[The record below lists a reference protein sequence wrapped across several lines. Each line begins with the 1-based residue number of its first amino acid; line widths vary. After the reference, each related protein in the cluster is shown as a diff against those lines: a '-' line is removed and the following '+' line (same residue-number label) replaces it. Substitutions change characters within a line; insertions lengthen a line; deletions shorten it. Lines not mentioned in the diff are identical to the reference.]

1 MQIVV
6 LVAVFLGVSGLL
18 IGVYALMNRREL
30 AMRSAARS
38 RLEPEAAAAEAT
50 LIMREEE
57 TASALPFLNRILAG
71 RGLTDSLAARLRRGG
86 VAMNPATFLLLTAVL
101 AGLGLL
107 IGTRV
112 GLVGQ
117 IAGVV
122 IGAALPSSWL
132 ARRTRKRLMAFEHQ
146 LPDAIDMLVSA
157 LKSGYSFHA
166 ATNFLGQELGDP
178 LGPEFARMYD
188 EQRLGIEARQALLNL
203 QERVGSLDIRMF
215 VTALLIQRE
224 TGGNLSEVLTNTG
237 HVMRERVS
245 VRGALETLTAEAKLS
260 ARLLALL
267 PVAVFFALSFISPE
281 FIGNFTASRSGQ
293 LMLLGAAISVTTG
306 YAIMMKIANIEY

>member
-1 MQIVV
+1 MQLIV
-6 LVAVFLGVSGLL
+6 LVAVFLSVAGLL
-18 IGVYALMNRREL
+18 VGVFTLVNRREL

-38 RLEPEAAAAEAT
+38 RLEPEATATAT

-57 TASALPFLNRILAG
+57 AASSLPFLNRLLAG
-71 RGLTDSLAARLRRGG
+71 RGLTAELAGRLRRAG
-86 VAMNPATFLLLTAVL
+86 VSMNPATFILITAVL
-101 AGLGLL
+101 AGLGVL
-107 IGTRV
+107 IGSRV
-112 GLVGQ
+112 GMIGRL
-117 IAGVV
+117 AGVIV
-122 IGAALPSSWL
+122 GISLPLAWL
-132 ARRTRKRLMAFEHQ
+132 ARKSRKRVEAFEHQ

-166 ATNFLGQELGDP
+166 ATNFLGQELGEP

-203 QERVGSLDIRMF
+203 QDRVGTVDIRMF

-237 HVMRERVS
+237 HVMRERVA

-267 PVAVFFALSFISPE
+267 PVAVFFALSMISPE
-281 FIGNFTASRSGQ
+281 FTGAFTASRVGQ
-293 LMLLGAAISVTTG
+293 LMLLGAAISVATG
-306 YAIMMKIANIEY
+306 YTIMMKIANIEY

>member
-1 MQIVV
+1 MQLVV
-6 LVAVFLGVSGLL
+6 LVAVFLSVSGLL
-18 IGVYALMNRREL
+18 IGLYTLVNRREL

-38 RLEPEAAAAEAT
+38 RLEPEEANAT
-50 LIMREEE
+50 AKLIMREEE
-57 TASALPFLNRILAG
+57 AASAVPFLNRLLAG
-71 RGLTDSLAARLRRGG
+71 RGITDELAARLRRAGAS
-86 VAMNPATFLLLTAVL
+86 VNPATFLLISAVL
-101 AGLGLL
+101 AGLGVLL
-107 IGTRV
+107 GNRIGIIGSLAGLIV
-112 GLVGQ
+112 GIMLP
-117 IAGVV
+117 IA
-122 IGAALPSSWL
+122 WL
-132 ARRTRKRLMAFEHQ
+132 SRKTRKRIEAFEHQ

-166 ATNFLGQELGDP
+166 ATNFLGQELGEP

-203 QERVGSLDIRMF
+203 QERVGTVDIQMF

-237 HVMRERVS
+237 TVMRERVQ

-260 ARLLALL
+260 ARLLAFL
-267 PVAVFFALSFISPE
+267 PVAVFFALSMISPE
-281 FIGNFTASRSGQ
+281 FTGAFTASRVGQ
-293 LMLLGAAISVTTG
+293 LMLLGAGVSVAIG

>member
-1 MQIVV
+1 MQVVV
-6 LVAVFLGVSGLL
+6 LVAVFLSVSGLL
-18 IGVYALMNRREL
+18 IGLYTLVNRREL
-30 AMRSAARS
+30 AIRSAARS
-38 RLEPEAAAAEAT
+38 RLEPDAAAATAT

-57 TASALPFLNRILAG
+57 TASALPFLNRLLAG
-71 RGLTDSLAARLRRGG
+71 RGITDDLAVRLRQAG
-86 VAMNPATFLLLTAVL
+86 ASMNPATFILVTAVL
-101 AGLGLL
+101 AGLGVIL
-107 IGTRV
+107 GGRV
-112 GLVGQ
+112 GIIGRLAGLIVGLM
-117 IAGVV
+117 
-122 IGAALPSSWL
+122 LPQLWL
-132 ARRTRKRLMAFEHQ
+132 GRKTRKRMAAFEHQ

-166 ATNFLGQELGDP
+166 ATNFLGQELGEP

-203 QERVGSLDIRMF
+203 QDRVGTVDIRMF

-237 HVMRERVS
+237 TVMRERVQ
-245 VRGALETLTAEAKLS
+245 VRGALDTLTAEAKLS

-267 PVAVFFALSFISPE
+267 PVAVFFALSLISPE
-281 FIGNFTASRSGQ
+281 FTGAFTASRVGQ
-293 LMLLGAAISVTTG
+293 LMLLGAAISVMTG